1 MKAKLLKLL
10 RANLEFYYLRGA
22 DKYFVFDKE
31 TKECKWG
38 KSVNEIISQTAKMDR
53 FAETLGTKILL
64 LLESAVQR
72 RETIEDY
79 KRYNSIYKQ
88 IQKGIEEEVKSEL
101 KENNTSSNNYVV
113 L

>member
-1 MKAKLLKLL
+1 MKTKLLKLL

-38 KSVNEIISQTAKMDR
+38 KSVSEIIAQTAKMDR
-53 FAETLGTKILL
+53 FTEMLGTKVLL

-72 RETIEDY
+72 REVIEDY

-88 IQKGIEEEVKSEL
+88 IQKGIEEEVRKDL
-101 KENNTSSNNYVV
+101 KENKSNTNNYVV

>member
-1 MKAKLLKLL
+1 MKTKLLKLL

-38 KSVNEIISQTAKMDR
+38 KSVSEIISQTAKMDR
-53 FAETLGTKILL
+53 FAETLGIKVLM
-64 LLESAVQR
+64 LLESAVSR

-88 IQKGIEEEVKSEL
+88 IQKGIEEEVRSEL

>member
-10 RANLEFYYLRGA
+10 RTNLEFYYLRGA

-38 KSVNEIISQTAKMDR
+38 KSVSEIISQTAKMDR
-53 FAETLGTKILL
+53 FTEMLGTKVLL

-72 RETIEDY
+72 REVIEDY

-88 IQKGIEEEVKSEL
+88 IRKGIEEEVRKDL
-101 KENNTSSNNYVV
+101 KENKSNTNNYVV

>member
-1 MKAKLLKLL
+1 MKTKLLKLL

-38 KSVNEIISQTAKMDR
+38 KSVSEIISQTAKMDR
-53 FAETLGTKILL
+53 FAETLGIKVLM
-64 LLESAVQR
+64 LLESAVSR